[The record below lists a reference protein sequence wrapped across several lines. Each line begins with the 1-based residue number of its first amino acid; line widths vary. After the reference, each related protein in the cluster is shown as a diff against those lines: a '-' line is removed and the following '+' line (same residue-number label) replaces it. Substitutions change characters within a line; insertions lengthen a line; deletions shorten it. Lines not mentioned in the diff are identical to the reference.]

1 MAGMQVSSSVGMQA
15 ASSVVGVEAA
25 SSTVFAEP
33 SAFPPGLGLQNI
45 ATASMPEHHP
55 DSLEHAFEKLKEAAK
70 AVQPHKSVADMETAS
85 SVAAELPASQAAS
98 SSSAAAEGAQSAHGT
113 SVHGKVG
120 QGKGNGKGRKR
131 QSAPEGFWEMDVT
144 YDETGKI
151 IVPDG
156 LSSKEMPGLLDTHK
170 NTPFAELKEAAHEC
184 MRVAGVEGA
193 SSEAGGVPASQAASS
208 SSAAAEGAHSAHG
221 TLVHGKAVKGKGKGK
236 GTRQYAPAGFW
247 NPIITLNDAG
257 KVKWPD
263 LPNAKAKRQ
272 FREQVRKMSYNKS
285 KSQGDVR
292 WSPPRFVKEL
302 APPPVCNRCGV
313 MWMQP
318 PQVIVCVQN

>member
-1 MAGMQVSSSVGMQA
+1 MLSAPVWRRSLRNPHRFYPAYPAEERGLPGERPMAGMEVSSSAGMEA

-25 SSTVFAEP
+25 SSTVFAVP

-85 SVAAELPASQAAS
+85 SVAGE
-98 SSSAAAEGAQSAHGT
+98 
-113 SVHGKVG
+113 
-120 QGKGNGKGRKR
+120 
-131 QSAPEGFWEMDVT
+131 
-144 YDETGKI
+144 
-151 IVPDG
+151 
-156 LSSKEMPGLLDTHK
+156 
-170 NTPFAELKEAAHEC
+170 
-184 MRVAGVEGA
+184 
-193 SSEAGGVPASQAASS
+193 VPASQAASS

-272 FREQVRKMSYNKS
+272 LREQVRKMSYNKS
-285 KSQGDVR
+285 KSRGDSR
-292 WSPPRFVKEL
+292 WSPPRFVKET
-302 APPPVCNRCGV
+302 APPPVCNWCGV
-313 MWMQP
+313 MWKQP
-318 PQVIVCVQN
+318 PQVIVCVQNSLPFFVPKKVWDPQSCR

>member
-1 MAGMQVSSSVGMQA
+1 MAGMEVSSSAGMEA
-15 ASSVVGVEAA
+15 ASSVVGVKAA
-25 SSTVFAEP
+25 SSSVFAEP
-33 SAFPPGLGLQNI
+33 SALPPGLGLPV
-45 ATASMPEHHP
+45 M
-55 DSLEHAFEKLKEAAK
+55 
-70 AVQPHKSVADMETAS
+70 
-85 SVAAELPASQAAS
+85 
-98 SSSAAAEGAQSAHGT
+98 
-113 SVHGKVG
+113 
-120 QGKGNGKGRKR
+120 
-131 QSAPEGFWEMDVT
+131 
-144 YDETGKI
+144 
-151 IVPDG
+151 
-156 LSSKEMPGLLDTHK
+156 LDTHK
-170 NTPFAELKEAAHEC
+170 NTPFAEMAEAAHEC

-285 KSQGDVR
+285 KSQGDGR

-313 MWMQP
+313 MWKQP
-318 PQVIVCVQN
+318 PQVIVCVQNSPSLFVPKKVWDPQSCR